1 MTTPAIPVIPVTPAT
16 SASAPTARLA
26 GKVVLVTGAGQGVGR
41 GAALALARE
50 GASVALAGRT
60 VSKCEAVAAEITAF
74 GGTALALACDV
85 TKRAEI
91 DATVAATAG
100 HFGGLDALINNAQ
113 STVQRLIADLTDDDV
128 EVCWRSGPMATLHG
142 MQAVLPLLRARGGG
156 TIVNFGSSTAIE
168 GNATFG
174 GYAMAKE
181 AIRGLSRVAAREWGR
196 YGIRVNVV
204 VPTALSP
211 AAERFRD
218 ADPERFRRQEA
229 RFALRRMGDPE
240 TDIGRAIVALVSDDL
255 AYLTGDT
262 LMLTGGA

>member
-1 MTTPAIPVIPVTPAT
+1 MST
-16 SASAPTARLA
+16 SLQAGPSTRLA
-26 GKVVLVTGAGQGVGR
+26 GKIVLVTGAGQGVGR

-50 GASVALAGRT
+50 GAAVALAGRT
-60 VSKCEAVAAEITAF
+60 VSKCEAVAAEISGF
-74 GGTALALACDV
+74 GGSALALACDV
-85 TKRAEI
+85 TERDQVDAAVK
-91 DATVAATAG
+91 ATVQ
-100 HFGGLDALINNAQ
+100 HFGALDALVNSAQ
-113 STVQRLIADLTDDDV
+113 SMVQGLVADLSDEDV
-128 EVCWRSGPMATLHG
+128 DLCWRSGPMATLYA
-142 MQAVLPLLRARGGG
+142 MQAVLPLLQARGGG

-174 GYAMAKE
+174 AYAMAKE

-211 AAERFRD
+211 AAEVFRD
-218 ADPERFRRQEA
+218 TQPERFRRQEA
-229 RFALRRMGDPE
+229 RFALGRMGDPE